1 MKAIK
6 INKFG
11 ELEELNMMKKDMAE
25 KYELNIRDLRPVYS
39 FLQVATFL
47 PRKNVLIVNLGKYK
61 VVISK
66 NEAYFLIHHPNLLDY
81 VKDFLKINSHKLK
94 EKDIDRIFYLY
105 ILEKILDVKYQE
117 IKNKNQDMMS
127 EANSVLEKIRQSFHE
142 KDLEPLIR
150 IKKRVLRNESKL
162 TEILSAVK
170 EVLDDDE
177 NFEELISLGGNV
189 EVNSLEA
196 ESVLENFLEELED
209 EIGNLN
215 QVKETLDHGQEIID
229 LTLSIR
235 RTNIGRIDL
244 FATVSSLVM
253 GILAVIVGLYG
264 VNLKN
269 HLENSEIA
277 FYVLAALLVL
287 FIILSAVFAVW
298 YLRKKKVI

>member
-1 MKAIK
+1 MKALK

-11 ELEELNMMKKDMAE
+11 ELEELNIMKKDMAE

-39 FLQVATFL
+39 LLQVATFL

-61 VVISK
+61 AVISK
-66 NEAYFLIHHPNLLDY
+66 NEAYFLIHHPNHLLDY
-81 VKDFLKINSHKLK
+81 IKDFLEIHSHKLK
-94 EKDIDRIFYLY
+94 EKDVDRIFYLY
-105 ILEKILDVKYQE
+105 ILEKILDAKYQE
-117 IKNKNQDMMS
+117 IKEKNQDMMS
-127 EANSVLEKIRQSFHE
+127 EANSVLDKIRKSFHE
-142 KDLEPLIR
+142 KDLEPLVR

-162 TEILSAVK
+162 AEILAAVK

-235 RTNIGRIDL
+235 RTNISRIDL

-269 HLENSEIA
+269 HLENSDIA

-287 FIILSAVFAVW
+287 FIILSAVFAV
-298 YLRKKKVI
+298 